1 MSTIIS
7 GISFPAIQG
16 TQAGR
21 EYYIVMCPLK
31 RLKKIF
37 TFEETELAV
46 QERAQ
51 RVLNHSRIPQITK
64 YIHDNREDYTFS
76 SVTACID
83 GDASFTP
90 IAEQG
95 HGSKIG
101 TLTVDEDA
109 EFFLTDGQ
117 HRSAAIQRALD
128 EDPSLGD
135 ETISVVFFVGI
146 NLEKRQKIFRDLNFY
161 PVPTSKSQAVIYG
174 DSPADLFTKR
184 IATESKFFDGVVE
197 FSDTRLSRR
206 SAKLFM
212 LSSLQ
217 LACLEL
223 CKKVDEDNWKAEAD
237 KAIKFWDELAKNLPL
252 WQQAKKHEIKPDD
265 RQHYILF
272 TAIAL
277 KSFAFL
283 GRELMAENKNWKA
296 LLKGLKGINWDRTN
310 KVWSDRCYKN
320 GRMDHSK
327 NSAVLTVN
335 ALKKHLELPLNEEQK
350 KIEDRFRGESDGQ

>member
-1 MSTIIS
+1 MGIIIS
-7 GISFPAIQG
+7 GMSFPAIQG
-16 TQAGR
+16 IQAGR

-37 TFEETELAV
+37 TFDETELAV

-90 IAEQG
+90 IAEHG

-109 EFFLTDGQ
+109 EFYLTDGQ
-117 HRSAAIQRALD
+117 HRSAAIQKALE
-128 EDPSLGD
+128 EDPSLGN
-135 ETISVVFFVGI
+135 ETISVVFFVGK
-146 NLEKRQKIFRDLNFY
+146 NLEQRQKIFRDLNLY
-161 PVPTSKSQAVIYG
+161 PVPTSKSLAVVYG
-174 DSPADLFTKR
+174 NSAEDQFTKR

-197 FSDTRLSRR
+197 LSDTRLSKR

-223 CKKVDEDNWKAEAD
+223 CKKVDETNWKAEAD

-252 WQQAKKHEIKPDD
+252 WQQAKNHEIKPAD

-277 KSFAFL
+277 KSFAIL
-283 GRELMAENKNWKA
+283 GRELMAEHKNWKA
-296 LLKGLKGINWDRTN
+296 LLKGLSGINWDRASRI
-310 KVWSDRCYKN
+310 WSNRCYRN

-327 NSAVLTVN
+327 NSAMLTVN
-335 ALKKHLELPLNEEQK
+335 ALKKHLELPLNDEQQ
-350 KIEDRFRGESDGQ
+350 KIEDRFRGQSDG